1 MPSIPSVTDTQL
13 RKAKASDKAYR
24 IGCGNRL
31 FLYVS
36 TLGVKHWQLRYR
48 RADGTE
54 TVHQFGQYPEVS
66 LARARE
72 MLIEFNA
79 QLNEG
84 VDPVYQKRLEVSA
97 ARQRQSK
104 QLLAY
109 ASVRRRGLPAASTG
123 QSNSTSALRGTSSSK
138 KISSRQSNADLDS
151 VRPAWSVGSFGH
163 CAEQFI
169 QNKSHEWKNAKHAA
183 QWNSTLAL
191 YAYPHIG
198 HLPAQTINLE
208 HVLRILEPIWT
219 TKMETANRL
228 RGRIENVLDYAAARG
243 LRQGDNPARW
253 KGSLQSILP
262 NPQKAKRVQSHAAM
276 PYVQLPLFM
285 QMLQEKGTIGSL
297 ALQLLIL
304 TATRSGEIRRA
315 TWGEVLSKND
325 ARKPPQVP
333 DFSLW
338 IIPVERMKA
347 GREHQIPMSPPARQ
361 LLIDHWN
368 DAVQFHGL
376 TRADYAEQVKAM
388 SGSLIFT
395 SMNGKALSDMTL
407 TQLMRR
413 EGLDYTAHG
422 FRSTF
427 RDWCAEKTNFPREVC
442 EHALA
447 HQLPDKVEAAYL
459 RTNYLEKRRTL
470 MDEWGR
476 FATDSS
482 KIS

>member
-13 RKAKASDKAYR
+13 RKAKAAEKAYR

-66 LARARE
+66 LSRARE
-72 MLIEFNA
+72 MLIEFKA
-79 QLNEG
+79 QMKEG
-84 VDPVYQKRLEVSA
+84 VDPVCQKRLEASVA
-97 ARQRQSK
+97 KQKQSE

-109 ASVRRRGLPAASTG
+109 TSVRRRGVPASSIAPS
-123 QSNSTSALRGTSSSK
+123 SSKLELRVTSSSK
-138 KISSRQSNADLDS
+138 KLSSRQPSADLAG
-151 VRPAWSVGSFGH
+151 VKPTWSVGSFGH
-163 CAEQFI
+163 CAEQYI
-169 QNKSHEWKNAKHAA
+169 QNKSPEWKNAKHIA
-183 QWNSTLAL
+183 QWSSTLEA
-191 YAYPHIG
+191 YAYPRIG
-198 HLPAQTINLE
+198 NLPVQTIKLE
-208 HVLRILEPIWT
+208 HILRILEPIWT
-219 TKMETANRL
+219 SKMETANRL
-228 RGRIENVLDYAAARG
+228 RGRIESVLDYAAARG

-276 PYVQLPLFM
+276 PYAQLPLFM
-285 QMLQEKGTIGSL
+285 QMLHKKGTVGSL

-304 TATRSGEIRRA
+304 TATRSGEIRGA
-315 TWGEVLSKND
+315 NWGELLSKNG
-325 ARKPPQVP
+325 AGKSPKVS

-338 IIPVERMKA
+338 IIPRERMKA
-347 GREHQIPMSPPARQ
+347 GREHQIPLSPPARQ
-361 LLIDHWN
+361 LLINHWK
-368 DAVQFHGL
+368 DAVQFYGL
-376 TRADYAEQVKAM
+376 TRAAYAEQVNTLC
-388 SGSLIFT
+388 GSLIFT
-395 SMNGKALSDMTL
+395 SIGGKALSDMTL
-407 TQLMRR
+407 TQLLRR

-476 FATDSS
+476 FATSS
-482 KIS
+482 SMIG